1 LSNDSVEEV
10 APVPHRGGRTPRVRN
25 AEISG
30 LRTVNIVH
38 SEPASNEIARALLDY
53 ILSGQVGPGEKL
65 PSERQL
71 SESFGVGRGVVREGL
86 KSLGLLGLVEFRQ
99 GGGTYFRGA
108 NSDLLPRV
116 IEWGLMLGE
125 RHTVDL
131 VEARQH
137 LEKIT
142 TGLAAERRTSA
153 NLTAIEAALE
163 AMNQAQTTEDFVTAD
178 VDFHLAVAD
187 ASGNTVLA
195 NMLKS
200 ISSLL
205 RVWIHRV
212 MDAEPSFEKSY
223 REHIPVY
230 EAIRDQRY
238 EEARSAMEMHM
249 GAASARLI
257 ATLDHDLE
265 AQ

>member
-1 LSNDSVEEV
+1 MGSLSSDSP
-10 APVPHRGGRTPRVRN
+10 AVPRAKGGRPPRSHGS
-25 AEISG
+25 EIVG
-30 LRTVNIVH
+30 LRPVQIHH
-38 SEPASNEIARALLDY
+38 SEPASNEVARALLDY

-86 KSLGLLGLVEFRQ
+86 KSLGLLGLIEFRH

-108 NSDLLPRV
+108 NSELLPRV

-125 RHTVDL
+125 RHTTDL

-142 TGLAAERRTSA
+142 TGLAAVRRTDDD
-153 NLTAIEAALE
+153 LVAIEAALLQMRS
-163 AMNQAQTTEDFVTAD
+163 AKTTEEFVSAD
-178 VDFHLAVAD
+178 VAFHLAIAD

-212 MDAEPSFEKSY
+212 MEAETSFDPSFH
-223 REHIPVY
+223 EHEPVF
-230 EAIRDQRY
+230 EAIRNHDLDAASGSM
-238 EEARSAMEMHM
+238 EEHM
-249 GAASARLI
+249 KRASARLI
-257 ATLDHDLE
+257 ATLGE
-265 AQ
+265 NG